1 MGRLRTAPHAPLLT
15 QAAAALL
22 CMAVALATE
31 QPAPG
36 QEATQLFQPAS
47 GLALALIVCGGRRL
61 APALGAG
68 LLLQAALAGH
78 APLAALAHA
87 LGPLVAA
94 LASAWLLRG
103 GGRFDIDQPNFH
115 VVGHVLLWACGVGA
129 GTGALASTSTLVLT
143 GTLAPEAWL
152 FQYLQHWMGNALG
165 ILLVTPLVLAWRR
178 TLRFP
183 APLRRVHEG
192 LLVWTLTAA
201 AAVAVFGNTV
211 SPTLA
216 PLANAYWMFLFVA
229 WSGARLGLLST
240 MGLLC
245 LIALQALWGTYQ
257 RTGFFA
263 RDIAA
268 SQGFGY
274 WSYMMILGVV
284 GLALAAWLT
293 ERRRQK
299 TALRIAAIAFEC
311 QEGLLITDAQGR
323 VVQANTA
330 FERLT
335 GHEIGRLRGHRP
347 ELLTVCSA
355 HEPPPQPLSFTP
367 PGPRQYRVR
376 LQRRDG
382 TTLPVWLTVSP
393 VEHAQ
398 GIISHYVIS
407 LADITSLEEQEQRM
421 AEHAATQRHAL
432 VREVHHRIKNN
443 LQGIVG
449 MLRTLDRQH
458 PQLRGA
464 IQQVVDQ
471 IQSIAAIH
479 GLQGRAPSEEVRLC
493 TLLQAIAESIAQNWN
508 TPIALDIPPRWQ
520 PVRVASA
527 EAVPVALVLN
537 ELLVNAVKHGGQA
550 QQDVRASLHRD
561 AEDGQVR
568 VRISNPGHWPAPM
581 QPPQALAGRGLDLVA
596 ALMPRSGARL
606 TRHQVGERATT
617 DLVLSSPVIH
627 AETPDHD
634 RTHNAPLPA
643 PSAAG
648 GR

>member
-47 GLALALIVCGGRRL
+47 GLVLALIVCGGRRL

-87 LGPLVAA
+87 LGPVVAA
-94 LASAWLLRG
+94 LVAAWLLRG

-129 GTGALASTSTLVLT
+129 GTGALASTGTLVLT

-152 FQYLQHWMGNALG
+152 FQCLQHWMGNALG

-229 WSGARLGLLST
+229 WSGARLGLLPT

-284 GLALAAWLT
+284 GLALAAWLA

-311 QEGLLITDAQGR
+311 QEGLLITDARGR
-323 VVQANTA
+323 ILQANPA
-330 FERLT
+330 LWRLT
-335 GHEIGRLRGHRP
+335 GYTLGHMQGRTAQFLCAPTAAPGAGLPCTPGRNVQLRIRLARKGGDVFP
-347 ELLTVCSA
+347 AWVSI
-355 HEPPPQPLSFTP
+355 TP
-367 PGPRQYRVR
+367 VHGPNAV
-376 LQRRDG
+376 
-382 TTLPVWLTVSP
+382 
-393 VEHAQ
+393 
-398 GIISHYVIS
+398 ISHYVIS
-407 LADITSLEEQEQRM
+407 LRDITSLEEQEQRM

-550 QQDVRASLHRD
+550 QQDVQASLHRD

-606 TRHQVGERATT
+606 TRHQAGGRATT

>member
-47 GLALALIVCGGRRL
+47 GLVLALIVCGGRRL

-87 LGPLVAA
+87 LGPVVAA
-94 LASAWLLRG
+94 LVAAWLLRG

-129 GTGALASTSTLVLT
+129 GTGALASTGTLVLT

-165 ILLVTPLVLAWRR
+165 ILLVSPLVLAWRR

-229 WSGARLGLLST
+229 WSGARLGLLPT

-284 GLALAAWLT
+284 GLALAAWLA

-311 QEGLLITDAQGR
+311 QEGLLITDARGR
-323 VVQANTA
+323 ILQANPA
-330 FERLT
+330 LWRLT
-335 GHEIGRLRGHRP
+335 GYTLGHMQGRTAQFLCAPTTAPGAGLPCTPGRNVQLRIRLARKGGDVFP
-347 ELLTVCSA
+347 AWVSI
-355 HEPPPQPLSFTP
+355 TP
-367 PGPRQYRVR
+367 VHGPDAV
-376 LQRRDG
+376 
-382 TTLPVWLTVSP
+382 
-393 VEHAQ
+393 
-398 GIISHYVIS
+398 ISHYVIS
-407 LADITSLEEQEQRM
+407 LRDITSLEEQEQRM
-421 AEHAATQRHAL
+421 AEHAATQRPAL
-432 VREVHHRIKNN
+432 VRGLHHRTKNN

-550 QQDVRASLHRD
+550 QQDVQASLHRD

-606 TRHQVGERATT
+606 TRHQAGGRATT

>member
-47 GLALALIVCGGRRL
+47 GLVLALIVCGGRRL

-87 LGPLVAA
+87 LGPVVAA
-94 LASAWLLRG
+94 LVAAWLLRG

-129 GTGALASTSTLVLT
+129 GTGALASTSTLVLA
-143 GTLAPEAWL
+143 GTLAPEVWL
-152 FQYLQHWMGNALG
+152 FQCLQHWMGNALG

-257 RTGFFA
+257 RTGLFA

-479 GLQGRAPSEEVRLC
+479 GLQGRAPS
-493 TLLQAIAESIAQNWN
+493 
-508 TPIALDIPPRWQ
+508 
-520 PVRVASA
+520 
-527 EAVPVALVLN
+527 
-537 ELLVNAVKHGGQA
+537 
-550 QQDVRASLHRD
+550 
-561 AEDGQVR
+561 
-568 VRISNPGHWPAPM
+568 
-581 QPPQALAGRGLDLVA
+581 
-596 ALMPRSGARL
+596 
-606 TRHQVGERATT
+606 
-617 DLVLSSPVIH
+617 
-627 AETPDHD
+627 
-634 RTHNAPLPA
+634 
-643 PSAAG
+643 
-648 GR
+648 